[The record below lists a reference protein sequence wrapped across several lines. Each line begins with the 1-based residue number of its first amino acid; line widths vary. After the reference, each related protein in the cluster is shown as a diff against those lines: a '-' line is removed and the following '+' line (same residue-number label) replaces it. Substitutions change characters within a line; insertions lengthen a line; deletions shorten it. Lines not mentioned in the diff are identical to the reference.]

1 MKKITLS
8 FFLLASVSTFFAQT
22 IVSTAPQNRKVI
34 LEEFTGI
41 NCQYCPQGHAIATT
55 LKNAHPND
63 FFAINVHVGG
73 YATPGPG
80 QPDFRTPFGTGIA
93 GQTGL
98 TGYPSGTINR
108 SVFTGSMTA
117 GGTALDRGKWTL
129 RTNQTLT
136 QASYVNV
143 GTTAS
148 IDPNTRILTVN
159 VEAYYTA
166 NSPASTNKLNV
177 AFLQNNT
184 KGPQVAGNAGNE
196 YIHQHRLISML
207 TGQWG
212 ENITTTTAGSLITR
226 SYTYTIPAAYNSI
239 IAEMGDFEIVAFVTE
254 TQQNIISGNGTTPT
268 YTGLANNDALIK
280 RVINIPSQC
289 KNTISPQVEIQNYG
303 QNGLTNLAISY
314 DLNGLGAQVYNW
326 TGNLNTMAKAV
337 VTLPEVTYTVQDT
350 NLLNVS
356 VQADDVNANN
366 TAETAYNKAIGSS
379 SELTLELTTD
389 IYGSECTWNFKNS
402 SGVIV
407 QSGGPYTD
415 GTVQQFSIPV
425 SLPIND
431 CYTFNLIDAYGDGGG
446 LTTVTDSNEVSVFST
461 PGTYGTGLSVNFS
474 TTNALANN
482 VFNTKAISIY
492 PNPSYGYLNL
502 TTEKSVDVNITDLLG
517 KSVFQKKNVD
527 NTQTLNLTNLAKG
540 IYLVKVSNENINYTE
555 KIILK

>member
-8 FFLLASVSTFFAQT
+8 FFLLASFSTLLAQT

-41 NCQYCPQGHAIATT
+41 NCVYCPQGHSIANT
-55 LKNAHPND
+55 LKAANPNN

-80 QPDFRTPFGTGIA
+80 QPDFRTPFGSAIA

-98 TGYPSGTINR
+98 TGYPSGTVNR

-129 RTNQTLT
+129 RTNQTLA

-148 IDPNTRILTVN
+148 IDPITRVLTVN

-166 NSPASTNKLNV
+166 NSPVSTNKLNV

-184 KGPQVAGNAGNE
+184 KGPQTGGNSGTDYA
-196 YIHQHRLISML
+196 HQHRLISML

-212 ENITTTTAGSLITR
+212 ENITTTTTGSLISR
-226 SYTYTIPAAYNSI
+226 SYTYAIPTAYNNI

-254 TQQNIISGNGTTPT
+254 TQQNIVSGNGTTPT

-289 KNTISPQVEIQNYG
+289 KNTVTPQIEIQNYG
-303 QNGLTNLAISY
+303 QNSITNLAINY
-314 DLNGLGAQVYNW
+314 DLNALGQQVYNW
-326 TGNLNTMAKAV
+326 TGNLNTMGKTV
-337 VTLPEVTYTVQDT
+337 VTLPEITYSVQDT
-350 NLLNVS
+350 NLIVVA
-356 VQADDVNANN
+356 VQADDNPTNN
-366 TAETAYNKAIGSS
+366 FGEIAYDRAVGSS

-389 IYGSECTWNFKNS
+389 IYGSEITWNFKNS

-425 SLPIND
+425 SLPTND
-431 CYTFNLIDAYGDGGG
+431 CYSFNLIDSYGDGGG
-446 LTTVTDSNEVSVFST
+446 LTTITDSNDVSVIST

-492 PNPSYGYLNL
+492 PNPSYGILNIA
-502 TTEKSVDVNITDLLG
+502 TEEIVNVNITDLLG
-517 KSVFQKKNVD
+517 KSVFQMKNVD

-540 IYLVKVSNENINYTE
+540 IYLVKVSNENVNYTE
-555 KIILK
+555 RIILK